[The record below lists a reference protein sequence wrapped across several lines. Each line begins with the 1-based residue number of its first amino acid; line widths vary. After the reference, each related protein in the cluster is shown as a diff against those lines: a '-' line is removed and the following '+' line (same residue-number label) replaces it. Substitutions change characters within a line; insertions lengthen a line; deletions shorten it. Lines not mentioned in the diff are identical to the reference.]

1 MIRAATVRM
10 TTCRK
15 VKPNR
20 MASFFSTSAGGRARI
35 GASLSR
41 RAIGDHSSETTRRG
55 RRGGDG
61 GTGGDEVERAG
72 RPDRD
77 GGDAGDRAGDGAGTA
92 WPVAVPRGDGRDG
105 GGDDATARRAGT
117 VPRGD
122 GGDGGSTRWGRA
134 GTAGPGPPGTV
145 PARVPVAERPGAENT
160 GVTGAGGRFGAVC
173 GRGAAE
179 NVAAGTGPV
188 AGRLGVAGVGALLN
202 AAGAGRPA
210 GAGEAAGA
218 GWWENRAGATPRPAA
233 V

>member
-1 MIRAATVRM
+1 MISPATVRM

-41 RAIGDHSSETTRRG
+41 RAIDAHSSETTRRE

-61 GTGGDEVERAG
+61 GTGGD
-72 RPDRD
+72 
-77 GGDAGDRAGDGAGTA
+77 DAGDRAGDGAGTA

-134 GTAGPGPPGTV
+134 GTAGPRRAGTV
-145 PARVPVAERPGAENT
+145 PARVPAERPGAENT
-160 GVTGAGGRFGAVC
+160 GVTGAGGRLGAVC
-173 GRGAAE
+173 RCG
-179 NVAAGTGPV
+179 
-188 AGRLGVAGVGALLN
+188 
-202 AAGAGRPA
+202 
-210 GAGEAAGA
+210 
-218 GWWENRAGATPRPAA
+218 
-233 V
+233 